1 MHAAIAQR
9 RAISTRL
16 KQPHLPQ
23 GAPTS
28 PALAN
33 LCAFGLDLRLNA
45 LAERFGA
52 RYTRYA
58 DDLVFSGSK
67 ALHQQWV
74 DFRAWV
80 TAIAQDE
87 GFTLRAD
94 KTRVMPAHQRQY
106 VTGLVVNER
115 TNYSRTQFD
124 ILKARLHR
132 LGQQPQVD
140 ISERARLTGEI
151 QWASQWLAPTR
162 RAKLQRL
169 LHAIRFS
176 NEI

>member
-1 MHAAIAQR
+1 
-9 RAISTRL
+9 
-16 KQPHLPQ
+16 
-23 GAPTS
+23 
-28 PALAN
+28 
-33 LCAFGLDLRLNA
+33 
-45 LAERFGA
+45 
-52 RYTRYA
+52 
-58 DDLVFSGSK
+58 
-67 ALHQQWV
+67 
-74 DFRAWV
+74 
-80 TAIAQDE
+80 
-87 GFTLRAD
+87 
-94 KTRVMPAHQRQY
+94 MPAHQRQY

-176 NEI
+176 NEL

>member
-1 MHAAIAQR
+1 MISMTGFAAR
-9 RAISTRL
+9 R
-16 KQPHLPQ
+16 
-23 GAPTS
+23 GAGAGYAWAWDLRS
-28 PALAN
+28 VN
-33 LCAFGLDLRLNA
+33 GKGLDLRLHA

-74 DFRAWV
+74 DLRAWV

-140 ISERARLTGEI
+140 ISERARLTGEV

-176 NEI
+176 NEL